1 MVIKV
6 AYSSQISPGRKAS
19 PTASMD
25 RLLNMMAERLV
36 KEAQEAGE
44 IRQDLDGAEIAQI
57 IITSIRGIVYEC
69 CLQDGG
75 FDLETA
81 AIPLASVLTDG
92 LLPR

>member
-1 MVIKV
+1 M
-6 AYSSQISPGRKAS
+6 
-19 PTASMD
+19 
-25 RLLNMMAERLV
+25 
-36 KEAQEAGE
+36 
-44 IRQDLDGAEIAQI
+44 RQDLDGAEIARI
-57 IITSIRGIVYEC
+57 IITSIRGIVYEW